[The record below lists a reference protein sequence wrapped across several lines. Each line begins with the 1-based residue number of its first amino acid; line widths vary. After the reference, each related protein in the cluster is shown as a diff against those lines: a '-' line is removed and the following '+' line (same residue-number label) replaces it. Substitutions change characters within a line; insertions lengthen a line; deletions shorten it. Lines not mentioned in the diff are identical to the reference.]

1 MYEYHIIIEKR
12 KLIVIDIERRRL
24 EVTEAFEGKSWA
36 LAHIFLH
43 SIEKWNEIRR

>member
-24 EVTEAFEGKSWA
+24 EVTEAFERKSWA